1 MTSPFRSLN
10 GGSIKTS
17 KERRAQEEIRRMD
30 NFESITRFDDLENR
44 IERMEAEADL
54 VNFGKKPTIDEEF
67 DKLLVDDDIEKELT
81 ALKSKRADSEKDP
94 NAL

>member
-30 NFESITRFDDLENR
+30 NFETITRFDDLENR

-67 DKLLVDDDIEKELT
+67 DKLLVDDDIEKELA